1 MKMQQG
7 CQQEGLDVFPT
18 PTLNNSYTDPP
29 KYESNPWV
37 FFEVI
42 STVDIG
48 LSIYDVIISF

>member
-1 MKMQQG
+1 MQQG